1 MNLLCLSRR
10 VGGELGGCVAGG
22 AWGIALLA
30 AFTRDGT
37 DGQTLADY
45 LNSRVFAGS
54 SLETIEPDP
63 ADVAGFDAYVQR
75 FSAGLPIERAAVA
88 NS

>member
-1 MNLLCLSRR
+1 MEPTPDSAKSADFLDSLRPVHR
-10 VGGELGGCVAGG
+10 HER
-22 AWGIALLA
+22 A
-30 AFTRDGT
+30 AADRDRI
-37 DGQTLADY
+37 DGQSLADS
-45 LNSRVFAGS
+45 LNSRVFAGA

-88 NS
+88 NT